1 MADKSMKAV
10 IRAEVDPSGVIK
22 GVAATNRELQ
32 KLNSKTSAIAIGA
45 SFNMAQQGF
54 QILMSAFQ
62 MIDRRMQEIT
72 ALSSRFSPEA
82 QRGIMETTMA
92 KINDEIKY
100 AKAFGPDVA
109 GAERA
114 KRSGMEARTAT
125 DLASAGSGQ
134 IAFSESMKQSGQTL
148 FDKMID
154 GVVMTFTDPAKRF
167 STAGISDTLSNFG
180 LGLGTS
186 GQEATR
192 GMSDNP
198 RRDEQV
204 LMEIN
209 RTLKGGS

>member
-54 QILMSAFQ
+54 QILMHAFQ

-114 KRSGMEARTAT
+114 KRAGMSERTAI
-125 DLASAGSGQ
+125 DLASSGSGQ
-134 IAFSESMKQSGQTL
+134 LAFTESMKQSGETL
-148 FDKMID
+148 FNKMID
-154 GVVMTFTDPAKRF
+154 GVIMTFTDPGKQF
-167 STAGISDTLSNFG
+167 SMQNMSSALSNYG

-186 GQEATR
+186 GQQKTA

-204 LMEIN
+204 LLEIN

>member
-54 QILMSAFQ
+54 QILMHAFQ

-114 KRSGMEARTAT
+114 KRAGMQAQTAS
-125 DLASAGSGQ
+125 DLGTAGSGQ
-134 IAFSESMKQSGQTL
+134 LAFTESMKQSGSRVIDEAINQFIMAFNDPMKKFSMQNLRNLNNEFL
-148 FDKMID
+148 F
-154 GVVMTFTDPAKRF
+154 
-167 STAGISDTLSNFG
+167 
-180 LGLGTS
+180 GTS
-186 GQEATR
+186 GQEKTA
-192 GMSDNP
+192 GMSDTP

-204 LMEIN
+204 LIEIN

>member
-54 QILMSAFQ
+54 QILMHAFQ

-114 KRSGMEARTAT
+114 KRAGMQAQTAS
-125 DLASAGSGQ
+125 DLANAGSGQ
-134 IAFSESMKQSGQTL
+134 LAFTESMKQSGSRL
-148 FDKMID
+148 ID
-154 GVVMTFTDPAKRF
+154 EAINQFIMTFNDPGKKF
-167 STAGISDTLSNFG
+167 SMQNLRNLNNEFG
-180 LGLGTS
+180 FGTS
-186 GQEATR
+186 GQEKTA
-192 GMSDNP
+192 GMSDTP

-204 LMEIN
+204 LIEIN